1 MIFSSLYP
9 LPGSVLQY
17 HSIARKRIQDHKLP
31 GFPCFRKESSMTDDQ
46 RIKQLEH
53 EQTVLKLKANLE
65 SLNEIANKLAAQI
78 DRTEEIIA
86 YIEDEIGNMKE

>member
-1 MIFSSLYP
+1 
-9 LPGSVLQY
+9 
-17 HSIARKRIQDHKLP
+17 
-31 GFPCFRKESSMTDDQ
+31 MTDDQ